1 MEPEN
6 QPCQC
11 REDMLLAGDPE
22 PEGCTCHLDRQVAIT
37 QALAEAPEVEAK
49 TKPKPVSAWLNV
61 ARVVIALPL
70 LAAAIAVAISGLVP
84 AVLATIVLL
93 AVAAAPLLL
102 VALAILVTGDL
113 DTHPAKH

>member
-1 MEPEN
+1 MELSN

-11 REDMLLAGDPE
+11 REDALLAGNAE
-22 PEGCTCHLDRQVAIT
+22 PEGCTCHLDRPEAIAR
-37 QALAEAPEVEAK
+37 ALSEAPEVEAEL
-49 TKPKPVSAWLNV
+49 KPKPASSLLNI

-70 LAAAIAVAISGLVP
+70 LAAAVTVAISGLVP